1 VSDRPHA
8 ILFDIDGTLVDT
20 GGAGAD
26 SWRRAFAELYEVD
39 ADVTL
44 FSEVGETDPVV
55 GRRTFA
61 GLFGRE
67 PEPAEM
73 ARLMET
79 RLAHMGAAV
88 AESSGYRVL
97 PGVRSTLERLAA
109 DGFLLGLTTGNV
121 EAAALAKLRRGDLDR
136 FFTFGGY
143 GSDSP
148 DRAELTRLAIHRA
161 EAILGLDVDNARVLV
176 VGDTPRDV
184 AAAGAAGATSVG
196 VATGRYSGDELREAG
211 ADHVL
216 ATLEEPLPGV
226 SA

>member
-1 VSDRPHA
+1 M
-8 ILFDIDGTLVDT
+8 
-20 GGAGAD
+20 
-26 SWRRAFAELYEVD
+26 D

-55 GRRTFA
+55 GRQTFA
-61 GLFGRE
+61 GLFGRS

-79 RLAHMGAAV
+79 RLRHMAAAV

-97 PGVRSTLERLAA
+97 PGVRPALERLAA

-121 EAAALAKLRRGDLDR
+121 EAAALEKLRRGGLER

-148 DRAELTRLAIHRA
+148 DRGVLTRLAVQRA

-184 AAAGAAGATSVG
+184 AAARAAGATSVG
-196 VATGRYSGDELREAG
+196 VATGRYSAAELLEAG

-216 ATLEEPLPGV
+216 GTLQEPLPGV
-226 SA
+226 GAAA